1 MKMDFR
7 SSVRHSALVSASVL
21 FGLALAGCGGG
32 GGGSN
37 SVTDTTVS
45 TVAGSAEAGTTDG
58 EGSVAR
64 FNNPVNVAGDNVG
77 NVYVCDFDGN
87 RIRRIST
94 AGVVSTLTVQNN
106 FQRPF
111 GITFTPDGRLF
122 VTTDANDSGA
132 RDTTTGTLWQIDV
145 SSGAATVVA
154 RNLGRPRGIA
164 AMSDTQIVMT
174 DIAQND
180 VRIINPT
187 TRVITPLA
195 GPTGPRGASG
205 FVNGTG
211 SAARFNSP
219 YGVTVTSTGDIMVA
233 DQGNNAIRLITP
245 AGVVSTFA
253 GASGV
258 AGFRNGARNQAQFTA
273 PQDVDI
279 DTRGVIYVSD
289 TGNHRIRRISS
300 GFVTNFAGDG
310 VAGFNDGKGQDARF
324 FGQEGLAVNRSGS
337 LIYVADGT
345 GGTAG
350 ASFNRVRRLIGR

>member
-1 MKMDFR
+1 
-7 SSVRHSALVSASVL
+7 L
-21 FGLALAGCGGG
+21 
-32 GGGSN
+32 
-37 SVTDTTVS
+37 TDTTVS
-45 TVAGSAEAGTTDG
+45 TIAGSGDAGTTDG

-145 SSGAATVVA
+145 TSGVATVVA

-164 AMSDTQIVMT
+164 ALSNTQIVMT

-180 VRIINPT
+180 VRIIDPT

-195 GPTGPRGASG
+195 GPTTRGTAG
-205 FVNGTG
+205 FVNGVGT
-211 SAARFNSP
+211 AARFNSP
-219 YGVTVTSTGDIMVA
+219 YGVTVTSTGDILVA
-233 DQGNNAIRLITP
+233 DQGNNSIRLITP

-279 DTRGVIYVSD
+279 DSRGVIYVSD
-289 TGNHRIRRISS
+289 NGNHRIRRISS
-300 GFVTNFAGDG
+300 GFVTSFAGDG
-310 VAGFNDGKGQDARF
+310 VAGFKDGAGKDARF

-337 LIYVADGT
+337 LIYLADGT
-345 GGTAG
+345 GGTTG
-350 ASFNRVRRLIGR
+350 GSFNRVRRLVGR